1 MNDKELAEK
10 VAEYFGATNVSE
22 KTVKEYALMGL
33 LDRNKEHDKYWDF
46 EFTELAFHLCPS
58 LELEEVIFSWPVT
71 GLIIEKME
79 SLGWKPLTS
88 GEYFYFF
95 KPHTQAEHLDLNN
108 TRLIEHGYHKAISLA
123 FIEAMEI
130 EAERNPRV
138 RDRKGKG

>member
-79 SLGWKPLTS
+79 SLGWYPLWSDELFSFDNTDYATKAYDTS
-88 GEYFYFF
+88 
-95 KPHTQAEHLDLNN
+95 
-108 TRLIEHGYHKAISLA
+108 EHGYHIAIAKA
-123 FIEAMEI
+123 FVEAKEI
-130 EAERNPRV
+130 INNE
-138 RDRKGKG
+138 K

>member
-79 SLGWKPLTS
+79 SMESLGWDIHWDSDGIEFQSLREHTSNYLTV
-88 GEYFYFF
+88 
-95 KPHTQAEHLDLNN
+95 
-108 TRLIEHGYHKAISLA
+108 EHGYHKAISLA
-123 FIEAMEI
+123 FVEAMEI
-130 EAERNPRV
+130 INNE
-138 RDRKGKG
+138 K